1 MNTVI
6 FQTGNGDAIFEFDRK
21 SVMDCLEHRKT
32 LYEIKELDLL
42 MDVIRSQPET
52 ATLSIE
58 EHRYFGFIA
67 LDLINDGEG
76 SALCKTCNKQ
86 YRSNQLNAFT
96 VGPDE
101 TTFKVNTRKK
111 GGFKSLFR
119 KKPKP
124 KPIGLSGG
132 KGVKCPEGHELIFMI
147 SWIT

>member
-1 MNTVI
+1 MSTVI
-6 FQTGNGDAIFEFDRK
+6 FETEEAIFQFNRHA
-21 SVMDCLEHRKT
+21 VMECLNHRKT

-42 MDVIRSQPET
+42 LYVIRSQPET

-101 TTFKVNTRKK
+101 TTFKVNTGKK

-124 KPIGLSGG
+124 IGLSEW